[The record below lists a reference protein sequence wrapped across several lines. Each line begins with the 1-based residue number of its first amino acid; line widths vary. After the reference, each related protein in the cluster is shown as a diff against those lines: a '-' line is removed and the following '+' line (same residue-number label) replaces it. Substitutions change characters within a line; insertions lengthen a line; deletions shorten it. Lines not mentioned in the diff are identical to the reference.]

1 MRGKNRSMACRKSMY
16 YAIKKSL
23 FLIVNLPF
31 ICSMVMYILFNL
43 SEIQSFYKLKK
54 SNKVYFKRVL

>member
-1 MRGKNRSMACRKSMY
+1 MY